1 MSLTKLPLSMMADG
15 TDGNIIT
22 YDASGNPAAVSTGSS
37 GQVLT
42 SAGAGSPPT
51 FSAVAAGMTFLNS
64 TDFSGASSYDF
75 KSSIGLDASSFDCYR
90 MIFQSVIPN
99 SDGVYAEIR
108 TSSDGGSSYDNSAG
122 NYEWNIIKNRAAGG
136 NLHDNLS
143 SAAVIELV
151 GDNTDTDTTIGSAAN
166 EHGLSGWVDIIAPHL
181 TTYTTF
187 NWFLN
192 WNTAA
197 GELNIVVGAGRRKS
211 AADVDAVRFIF
222 EGGATIESGTIT
234 TYGWANA

>member
-151 GDNTDTDTTIGSAAN
+151 GDDSNTDTTIGSAAN

-234 TYGWANA
+234 TYGWVNA